1 MKAFPSIT
9 PLYTDNER
17 AIIGRQEHSGMELRD
32 WFAGQAMAHAQLPTH
47 IRQDSW
53 KIDRMDEFPYDQF
66 AKVIYKMADAM
77 MKARGQE

>member
-32 WFAGQAMAHAQLPTH
+32 WFAGLAMEGIVFEGVSPEQT
-47 IRQDSW
+47 
-53 KIDRMDEFPYDQF
+53 
-66 AKVIYKMADAM
+66 AKAAYQMADAM
-77 MKARGQE
+77 MEARNAKTKE